1 MDALAGRLAAASVSD
16 RPSPSP
22 AGADDANTDH
32 LLHVMRAVEGAEATI
47 RNKLLENNRLKD
59 ELMQKTLQLQRI
71 QEGAASPTSFAGLGQ
86 ERSSF
91 LASQMME
98 DSKLPGATSSANPR
112 TTSVL
117 QQNGVLESGEPP
129 MQQATRHKYHD
140 SAQPNGASKR
150 SSGLEQPTV
159 DNGGM
164 SQFSTPSFRS
174 VSPTRHRKEGE
185 YDSRLNPAGQGLSPV
200 SEMASNISWKQDL
213 TVKVKEHEEEIAQL
227 RKHLADYSVKQ
238 AQILQDKYVL
248 ENRIAQMRMAFDQQQ
263 QDLVDEA
270 SKALSYRQDVIE
282 ENIHLTYALQ
292 AAHQE
297 RTTFVSS
304 LLPLLSEYDNLQ
316 PSVLDAQSIVGS
328 LKILFSHLQEQLII
342 TEEKLKES
350 CYRITPWQSELTNNA
365 TLPVH
370 SPRDPLGKAL
380 VTSSTSNLD
389 IVPQTPYPHV
399 QSPIYSPVQVMGD
412 WGLVGNKNRQ
422 VISTEVPPRNVD
434 HDDMRRNSLSSS
446 SQFRRDVSAQAQV
459 SQRDAHAVQLDFE
472 TQNQNPPFKGLSRSD
487 VSDAFEGAD
496 AQHVREPSAQWSRG
510 DSSNL
515 ASGIEDAHPSYPYL
529 PTVPEEPGS
538 SFSEAAEDDPLPGI
552 KELQITGEAFPGWI
566 LQASGYPIN
575 GTTNCHF
582 EWVRH
587 LEDGSVNFIEG
598 ARYANYLVTADDVD
612 TLLAIEVQPLDDRKR
627 KGDIVRVYANEQRKI
642 TCDPETK
649 ELIKRT
655 LEIGHVSYEVQL
667 SQVRFLDMWEPA
679 VLAIKK
685 EGYSIKCNGQRGIVL
700 TEKFQQATSINIP
713 YERPAEFLITSAG
726 GADYNLKPAENTPPR
741 DTIVLVLRLFRIM
754 AVEKR
759 RGRKKSLFFK

>member
-16 RPSPSP
+16 RPSLSPSPSP
-22 AGADDANTDH
+22 APSGADDASTDH
-32 LLHVMRAVEGAEATI
+32 LLHAIRAVEGAEATI
-47 RNKLLENNRLKD
+47 RNQLLENNRLKD
-59 ELMQKTLQLQRI
+59 ELMQKTRQLQRI
-71 QEGAASPTSFAGLGQ
+71 QEDAASPASFAGLGQ
-86 ERSSF
+86 ERSS
-91 LASQMME
+91 LVASQMMD
-98 DSKLPGATSSANPR
+98 DSKLPGASSSPNPR
-112 TTSVL
+112 TTSPL

-129 MQQATRHKYHD
+129 MQL
-140 SAQPNGASKR
+140 NGVSKR

-164 SQFSTPSFRS
+164 SQFSTPSSRS
-174 VSPTRHRKEGE
+174 ISPTRHRKEGE
-185 YDSRLNPAGQGLSPV
+185 YDSRLNPAGQRLSP

-213 TVKVKEHEEEIAQL
+213 TVKVKEHEEEIARL

-238 AQILQDKYVL
+238 AKILQDKYVL
-248 ENRIAQMRMAFDQQQ
+248 ENRIAEMRMAFDQQQ
-263 QDLVDEA
+263 QDLVVEA

-282 ENIHLTYALQ
+282 ENTHLTYALQ

-328 LKILFSHLQEQLII
+328 LKVLFSHLQEQLII

-350 CYRITPWQSELTNNA
+350 CYRITPWQPELTNNA
-365 TLPVH
+365 TLSVH

-399 QSPIYSPVQVMGD
+399 QSPIHSPVQVMGD
-412 WGLVGNKNRQ
+412 WGLAGNKNRQ

-434 HDDMRRNSLSSS
+434 HDDIRRNSLSSS

-459 SQRDAHAVQLDFE
+459 SQRDAQAAQLDFE
-472 TQNQNPPFKGLSRSD
+472 TQNQNPPFKGFSRSD
-487 VSDAFEGAD
+487 VPDAFEGVD

-515 ASGIEDAHPSYPYL
+515 ASGIEDAHLSYPYL

-552 KELQITGEAFPGWI
+552 KELQITGEAFPGWT
-566 LQASGYPIN
+566 LQASGYPVN
-575 GTTNCHF
+575 GTTICHF

-598 ARYANYLVTADDVD
+598 ARYDKYLVTADDVD

-679 VLAIKK
+679 VLAIKR
-685 EGYSIKCNGQRGIVL
+685 EGYSIKCNGQRGIVI
-700 TEKFQQATSINIP
+700 TEKFLQATSINIP
-713 YERPAEFLITSAG
+713 YERPTEFLITSAG
-726 GADYNLKPAENTPPR
+726 GVDYNLKPAENTQ
-741 DTIVLVLRLFRIM
+741 
-754 AVEKR
+754 
-759 RGRKKSLFFK
+759 